1 MAKPMQTVMANL
13 NSLTKDTRLYPR
25 GRFLA
30 TLLKIALNPK
40 MDKRARDLA
49 EAVILHTFIRKGG
62 IDISE
67 DLPTNLADKAPHT
80 RLELE
85 ASSSMK
91 DLLKDLI
98 SGGGNGQADSGSTTG
113 STSQEM

>member
-1 MAKPMQTVMANL
+1 MPKPMQTVMADL
-13 NSLTKDTRLYPR
+13 NKLTKDTRLYPR

-49 EAVILHTFIRKGG
+49 EAIIVHTFIRKGG

-67 DLPTNLADKAPHT
+67 DLQLSLAEKAPRT
-80 RLELE
+80 VIETE
-85 ASSSMK
+85 AASSIK
-91 DLLKDLI
+91 GLLDRMI
-98 SGGGNGQADSGSTTG
+98 SGEGERNATI
-113 STSQEM
+113 